1 MRNDCDKIKLFKKT
15 RILVLLLLV
24 LTVIVF
30 LEMVL
35 LPTASRYIKRTKDEI
50 IAHYTS
56 LYINSTGNNRVV
68 TLENNVG
75 YVDFK
80 LMNFVDD
87 NVTQRDIEYVIKT
100 PKKFFDKTGKEIPE
114 SNYGQEDLYVLDVWK
129 TPQLIG
135 KDTHKYD
142 VTITTNDG
150 EKLQS
155 DTYKFTYEKINN
167 TPIGKNHNITVKLE
181 RKETESL
188 AEIEHISVVVQ
199 LTKPYHEV
207 YVINITVSNRIIA
220 FSTTDKQN
228 FEIDFKT
235 LYIQTANSYAYVQDN
250 ASWLER
256 TAISDQNIK
265 YKNDAIR
272 LTLTW
277 DKAFLNENTLNKL
290 HLGYLD
296 QNESSNIDITK
307 PYIAS
312 LSSTLDHGEL
322 VIYVPQSSSFS
333 LDFLPNSTNYEIKAL
348 IEIATSSGCQVYS
361 LNEFGGYLHENGY
374 YTIYEG

>member
-1 MRNDCDKIKLFKKT
+1 MRNDCDKMKLLKKT

-30 LEMVL
+30 LETVL
-35 LPTASRYIKRTKDEI
+35 LPTTSRYIKRTKDEI

-100 PKKFFDKTGKEIPE
+100 PTKFFDKTGKEIPE
-114 SNYGQEDLYVLDVWK
+114 SNYGQADLYVLDVWK

-188 AEIEHISVVVQ
+188 AGIEHVSVVVQ

-220 FSTTDKQN
+220 FSTADKQN

-348 IEIATSSGCQVYS
+348 IEIATSSGYQVYS